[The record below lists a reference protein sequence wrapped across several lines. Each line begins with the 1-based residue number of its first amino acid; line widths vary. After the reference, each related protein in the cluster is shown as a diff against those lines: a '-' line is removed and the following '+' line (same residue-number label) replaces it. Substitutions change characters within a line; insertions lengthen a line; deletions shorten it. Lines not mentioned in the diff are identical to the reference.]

1 MKSKEK
7 PLSFII
13 SGGGTGGH
21 IFPAIAI
28 GQALRNRYPDAM
40 IEFVGASDRMEM
52 QKVPEAGFKIHGL
65 WISGIQRK
73 LTLSNLMFPI
83 KVLVSL
89 IVSLFLLAKIKPDV
103 AIGVGGFAS
112 GPLLFAANLI
122 GVPTLIQEQN
132 SYPGITNKILA
143 GRVKKICVAFDNME
157 RFFPKDKIILTGNP
171 IRQDILSC
179 DTSKTEAKIF
189 FGMKSERKSLLIIG
203 GSLGARTINLSVA
216 KGLRELDEAG
226 IDILWQ
232 TGKFY
237 NDQHEVKGRQTQF
250 IKEMDLAYAS
260 ADLVISRAGASSLSE
275 ICALGKASILV
286 PSPNVAEDHQTKN
299 AMALVDKK
307 AAIVIRDQDSEE
319 QLIRKSIELLKDTS
333 ALDELAKNALMLA
346 RPEATKHI
354 IEEVITLIK

>member
-1 MKSKEK
+1 MKSDMK
-7 PLSFII
+7 PSSFII

-28 GQALRNRYPDAM
+28 GQALRDRYPDAV

-89 IVSLFLLAKIKPDV
+89 IKSLFILAKIKPKV
-103 AIGVGGFAS
+103 VIGVGGFAS
-112 GPLLFAANLI
+112 GPLLFVANLI

-157 RFFPKDKIILTGNP
+157 RFFPKDKIVLTGNP
-171 IRQDILSC
+171 IRQDILKSE
-179 DTSKTEAKIF
+179 TSKTDAKIF
-189 FGMKSERKSLLIIG
+189 FGLVPERKSILIIG

-216 KGLRELDEAG
+216 KGLSELEDAG

-237 NDQHEVKGRQTQF
+237 NEQHVVKGRQTQF

-275 ICALGKASILV
+275 ICALGKPSILV

-299 AMALVDKK
+299 AMALAEKK
-307 AAIVIRDQDSEE
+307 AAIVIRDKESEE
-319 QLIRKSIELLKDTS
+319 LLIVKSIELLKNAAT
-333 ALDELAKNALMLA
+333 LDELAKNALHLA
-346 RPEATKHI
+346 RPEATERILEEI
-354 IEEVITLIK
+354 IKLIK